1 MKLLLFLFASLLTLT
16 VFAQQKDSLPKKD
29 TAAFNQTKKLTAIVV
44 TNKKPFIEQQIDKTV
59 VNVQA
64 DITAIG
70 STAFEI
76 LQKAPGIN
84 VTGEDVI
91 NMSGKAGVNVL
102 IDGRPT
108 QMSAKELANF
118 LRGMPGSTIEKI
130 ELITNPSSRFDAQ
143 GNAGIINIRLK
154 KNKIKGTNGN
164 ITAGYQQQVH
174 YRSNGSFN
182 INHRQGKV
190 NAFANISINNN
201 LQHTDGVINR
211 NVLVGNVV
219 KNFNNVTTDIDRN
232 VSNNTRFGVDF
243 YQNKKNTFGFLFTGS
258 GNRNP
263 FNTPGNTNISSNG
276 KIDSALITSNDNLYK
291 NHRYNTNFNYK
302 YEDTL
307 GNELNIDADY
317 TWFKNTNVTNL
328 STDYLDQVNTKYKYT
343 VNNLDVATKINIY
356 AIKADY
362 TKQVK
367 KINAK
372 IETGLKLSAVT
383 TTNNLLATTLSGTV
397 MKADT
402 GRSNYFTYKENVYAA
417 YVNFSKQIKKFEYQI
432 GVRIENSVVRG
443 TSVDLKNTQIN
454 NPDTNYINIFPTAFV
469 SYKPNEKNSFALSY
483 SRRINRPDYQSLNPF
498 ETIYDIYTSEK
509 GNPFLKPQFTN
520 NFEIKY
526 TYRYALNIAVGYNR
540 TKDYSQTIT
549 TQTGQQTTGTQANI
563 GSLDNG
569 YLNISAPL
577 PITKWWNGYANVTSF
592 FNHYKGVLPN
602 GILNEKTFGMSYY
615 IQQNFTLGKGWST
628 QVSSWFNAATKE
640 AIFKSRSLGS
650 LDAGIRKN
658 ILKNKGS
665 LRLSVADI
673 FNIQRWQQTVQFANM
688 DFSYRRKWESRGVR
702 LQFSWSFGKSSF
714 KERERETNQDGN
726 RIKVKS

>member
-1 MKLLLFLFASLLTLT
+1 MKLLLCFFASLLTLT
-16 VFAQQKDSLPKKD
+16 ALAQQKDSLPQKD
-29 TAAFNQTKKLTAIVV
+29 TAAFNQTKKLKEVV
-44 TNKKPFIEQQIDKTV
+44 LASKKPFIEQQIDKTV
-59 VNVQA
+59 LNVQA

-84 VTGEDVI
+84 ITGEDVI

-118 LRGMPGSTIEKI
+118 LRGMSGSTIDKI
-130 ELITNPSSRFDAQ
+130 ELISNPSSRFDAQ

-164 ITAGYQQQVH
+164 VTAGYQQQVH

-182 INHRQGKV
+182 INHRLGKI
-190 NAFANISINNN
+190 NAFANISVNNN
-201 LQHTDGVINR
+201 LQHTSGVISR
-211 NVLVGNVV
+211 NVLVDNVV

-232 VSNNTRFGVDF
+232 VSHNTRAGIDF
-243 YQNKKNTFGFLFTGS
+243 YQNKKNSFGILFTSS

-263 FNTPGNTNISSNG
+263 FNTPGITHISSNG
-276 KIDSALITSNDNLYK
+276 TIDSALKTSNDNLYK
-291 NHRYNTNFNYK
+291 NRRYNTNFNYK

-307 GNELNIDADY
+307 GSELNIDADY
-317 TWFKNTNVTNL
+317 TWFKNTNLTNL
-328 STDYLDQVNTKYKYT
+328 TTDYLDRFNTKYNYT
-343 VNNLDVATKINIY
+343 ANDLDVATQINIY
-356 AIKADY
+356 ALKADY
-362 TKQVK
+362 IRQLK

-372 IETGLKLSAVT
+372 VETGFKLSAVAT
-383 TTNNLLATTLSGTV
+383 NNNLLAASLNGSA

-402 GRSNYFTYKENVYAA
+402 GRSNEFNYKENIYAA
-417 YVNFSKQIKKFEYQI
+417 YINLGRQIKKLEYQI
-432 GVRIENSVVRG
+432 GVRVENSAVKG
-443 TSVDLKNTQIN
+443 TSVDLRNTQIN
-454 NPDTNYINIFPTAFV
+454 TPDTNYVNIFPTAFV
-469 SYKPNEKNSFALSY
+469 SYKVNDKNMFALSY
-483 SRRINRPDYQSLNPF
+483 SKRINRPDYQSLNPF

-509 GNPFLKPQFTN
+509 GNPYLKPQYSN
-520 NFEIKY
+520 NFEVKY

-540 TKDYSQTIT
+540 TKNYSQTIT
-549 TQTGQQTTGTQANI
+549 TQTGQQTTGTPANI

-577 PITKWWNGYANVTSF
+577 PITKWWNGYANITGF
-592 FNHYKGVLPN
+592 FNHYQGILPN
-602 GILNEKTFGMSYY
+602 GILNEKTFGMNYY

-640 AIFKSRSLGS
+640 AIFNSKSLGS
-650 LDAGIRKN
+650 LDFGVRKN
-658 ILKNKGS
+658 ILKAKGS

-673 FNIQRWQQTVQFANM
+673 FNTQRWQQTVQFANM
-688 DFSYRRKWESRGVR
+688 DFSYYRKWESRGVR
-702 LQFSWSFGKSSF
+702 LQFSWSFGKTGF
-714 KERERETNQDGN
+714 KERDRATNQDAN
-726 RIKVKS
+726 RIKEKN

>member
-1 MKLLLFLFASLLTLT
+1 MKLLLCFFASLLTLT
-16 VFAQQKDSLPKKD
+16 AFAQQKDSLPQKD
-29 TAAFNQTKKLTAIVV
+29 TAAFNQTKKLKEVV
-44 TNKKPFIEQQIDKTV
+44 LASKKPFIEQQIDKTV
-59 VNVQA
+59 LNVQA

-70 STAFEI
+70 STAFDI

-84 VTGEDVI
+84 ITGEDVI

-118 LRGMPGSTIEKI
+118 LRGMPGSTIDKI
-130 ELITNPSSRFDAQ
+130 ELISNPSSRFDAQ

-182 INHRQGKV
+182 INHRRGKI
-190 NAFANISINNN
+190 NAFANISVNNN
-201 LQHTDGVINR
+201 LQHTSGVISR

-232 VSNNTRFGVDF
+232 VSHNTRAGIDF
-243 YQNKKNTFGFLFTGS
+243 YQNKKNSFGVLFTSS

-263 FNTPGNTNISSNG
+263 FNTPGTTHISSNG
-276 KIDSALITSNDNLYK
+276 TIDSALKTSNDNLYK
-291 NHRYNTNFNYK
+291 NRRYNTNFNYK

-307 GNELNIDADY
+307 GSELNIDADY
-317 TWFKNTNVTNL
+317 TWFKNTNLTNL
-328 STDYLDQVNTKYKYT
+328 TTDYLNRVNTIYNYT
-343 VNNLDVATKINIY
+343 ANDLDVATQINIY
-356 AIKADY
+356 ALKAGY
-362 TKQVK
+362 IRQLK
-367 KINAK
+367 KVNAK
-372 IETGLKLSAVT
+372 VETGFKLSKVA
-383 TTNNLLATTLSGTV
+383 TNNNLMAASLNGSA

-402 GRSNYFTYKENVYAA
+402 GRSNQFNYKENIYAA
-417 YVNFSKQIKKFEYQI
+417 YVNFGRQIKKLEYQI
-432 GVRIENSVVRG
+432 GVRVENSAVKG
-443 TSVDLKNTQIN
+443 ISVDLRNTKIN
-454 NPDTNYINIFPTAFV
+454 NPDTNYTNIFPTAFV
-469 SYKPNEKNSFALSY
+469 SYKVNDKHMVALSY
-483 SRRINRPDYQSLNPF
+483 SKRINRPDYQSLNPF

-509 GNPFLKPQFTN
+509 GNPYLKPQYTN

-526 TYRYALNIAVGYNR
+526 TYRYALNVAVGYNH

-549 TQTGQQTTGTQANI
+549 TQTGQQTTGTAANI
-563 GSLDNG
+563 GSLENG

-577 PITKWWNGYANVTSF
+577 PITKWWNGYANVTGF
-592 FNHYKGVLPN
+592 FNYYKGILPN
-602 GILNEKTFGMSYY
+602 GILNEKTFGMNYY

-628 QVSSWFNAATKE
+628 QVSSWFNAATRE

-650 LDAGIRKN
+650 LDWGVRKN
-658 ILKNKGS
+658 ILKDKGS

-673 FNIQRWQQTVQFANM
+673 FNTQRWQQTVQFGNM
-688 DFSYRRKWESRGVR
+688 DFSYYRKWESRGVR
-702 LQFSWSFGKSSF
+702 LQFSWSFGKTSF
-714 KERERETNQDGN
+714 KERDRQTNQDAD
-726 RIKVKS
+726 RIKVKN